1 MIKFTKLTT
10 NHPGYLFVEELMHA
24 SFPKSERR
32 DDILQRKNT
41 DFNSKF
47 STYLIT
53 EDNNSTEEVS
63 KTETYIGFITL
74 WNLDGFTY
82 AEHLATSPK
91 VRNKGYGAKII
102 EALLNMVEGTI
113 VLEVELPEDEL
124 SKRRIGFYKRC
135 GFELCNKPYMQ
146 PPYRKDGESIPMH
159 IMYTGK
165 DNIDNE
171 FNSIVKDIYLNV
183 YEYNVEI
190 SEK

>member
-24 SFPKSERR
+24 SFPESERR
-32 DDILQRKNT
+32 DDILQRRNT

-53 EDNNSTEEVS
+53 EDNNSTEDVS

-82 AEHLATSPK
+82 AENLATSPK

>member
-24 SFPKSERR
+24 SFPESERR

-82 AEHLATSPK
+82 AEHLAISPK

-135 GFELCNKPYMQ
+135 GFKLCNKPYMQ